1 MRKNMLFKKFFSLLL
16 LFASISIV
24 SQTIKGKVTDS
35 SGESIPFA
43 DVIEKGTTNGT
54 STNENG
60 EFSLKLKKIPAT
72 LSISSLGFS
81 SIEKRVTSSNT
92 FLSII
97 LKEDSDVL
105 DEVVISGLAT
115 TTKRS
120 NLANTVA
127 SISAADLTQ
136 VTAQSGFDTALSGKF
151 TGAEIKA
158 SSGAPGGGV
167 SMRLRGVTSVFGDQ
181 QPLFVVDGVY
191 VDNSSISSGNNVVS
205 QAAGGGNAS
214 TNQDDASNR
223 IADIDPEDIENV
235 EILKGASAAALY
247 GSRAAGGVVLITT
260 KRGKQGKPRV
270 TFSQTVGL
278 RSPTQ
283 LLGVRNWDATKVFNN
298 FYSPNPDPAEDAKS
312 RAAAQAQ
319 VDLFNRAQTNGTLRD
334 YESELFDHSRIATTS
349 RFTTSGGTEKTDY
362 FFGATYKD
370 ELGLVQNTGYKK
382 ASIRLNIG
390 QKITDN
396 FDIYATTNY
405 INSTS
410 DRGFFNNGNANRTV
424 GYALAFTYPWENL
437 SAVDGVYPGGGAGS
451 NVLETV
457 NVITNRENVNRFIG
471 SLKANLKIVDEEK
484 HQLKLVFQGG
494 FDQYTLRTTNIFPRA
509 LSYFR
514 DPSTLKG
521 AVISGST
528 INTNYNLSA
537 FLVYDLSLEDGLNFT
552 TQAGTFFQ
560 DFDRNTVIT
569 IGTGFNTSLTNL
581 SLAENLSTDQTIRLQ
596 KDTGFFVQEEINFND
611 KIIGTLGVRGDK
623 STNNGTSNKMYYYP
637 KANLAIN
644 LHKFD
649 FFKSNFF
656 SRIKPRVAY
665 GEAGRFPNFNDQFTL
680 AAPQFIGGNSG
691 FAPGTFKGNPTIQPE
706 RQKELEYGVDIGL
719 LDNRISL
726 EATFYNKTISDLLIQ
741 ERIEPSTGFARE
753 VKNGGELE
761 NTGIELGLNASILNT
776 EDFSWSSNIKWW
788 KNKSTITELDVP
800 AFTEGG
806 FASSLG
812 TFYIQKGFSATQIVG
827 TYDPDV
833 LTAAEIAE
841 IDPEGDGFAVY
852 GNAEPDFQM
861 SWQNQIS
868 YKNFDL
874 SFLWHWKKGGDGIN
888 LTTLLYDLA
897 GTTWDY
903 DDTGLDP
910 SGTLTNGEYRSGL
923 AFANPE
929 PLIEDAGYIRL
940 REVGLYYT
948 FDDTVFKGFEKVKIG
963 LSGRNLVNIFDYN
976 SYDPE
981 ASNFGNNVLG
991 NNVEVTPYPASKF
1004 INFHLNINF

>member
-1 MRKNMLFKKFFSLLL
+1 MRKNTLLKKFFSFLL
-16 LFASISIV
+16 LFISINIV
-24 SQTIKGKVTDS
+24 SQTIKGKVTDA

-60 EFSLKLKKIPAT
+60 EFSLKVKKIPTT
-72 LSISSLGFS
+72 LTVSSLGFS
-81 SIEKRVTSSNT
+81 GLEKKVTSSDG
-92 FLSII
+92 FLSIV

-312 RAAAQAQ
+312 RAAAQVQ
-319 VDLFNRAQTNGTLRD
+319 VDLFNRAQANGTLRD

-424 GYALAFTYPWENL
+424 GYALAFTYPWEDL

-457 NVITNRENVNRFIG
+457 DVITNRENVNRFIG
-471 SLKANLKIVDEEK
+471 SLKANLKIIDEEK
-484 HQLKLVFQGG
+484 NRLKLVFQGG

-514 DPSTLKG
+514 DPTTLKG
-521 AVISGST
+521 ATISGT
-528 INTNYNLSA
+528 TVNTNYNLSA
-537 FLVYDLSLEDGLNFT
+537 FLVYDLSLENGLNFT
-552 TQAGTFFQ
+552 TQVGTFFQ

-596 KDTGFFVQEEINFND
+596 KDTGFFVQEEINFDD

-623 STNNGTSNKMYYYP
+623 STNNGASNKMYYYP

-644 LHKFD
+644 LHEFD
-649 FFKSNFF
+649 FFESNIFT
-656 SRIKPRVAY
+656 RVKPRVAY

-680 AAPQFIGGNSG
+680 ADAQFIGGNSG

-706 RQKELEYGVDIGL
+706 RQKELEYGIDLGF

-741 ERIEPSTGFARE
+741 ERIEPSTGFTRE

-761 NTGIELGLNASILNT
+761 NKGIELGLNASIINK
-776 EDFSWSSNIKWW
+776 EDFSWSTNVKWW

-827 TYDPDV
+827 TYDASV
-833 LTAAEIAE
+833 LTTAEIAE

-910 SGTLTNGEYRSGL
+910 TGTLTNGEYRSSL

-963 LSGRNLVNIFDYN
+963 LSGRNLINIFDYN

>member
-1 MRKNMLFKKFFSLLL
+1 MRKNTLLKKFFSFLL
-16 LFASISIV
+16 LFISINIV
-24 SQTIKGKVTDS
+24 SQTIKGKVTDA

-60 EFSLKLKKIPAT
+60 EFSLKVKKVPTT
-72 LSISSLGFS
+72 LTISSLGFS
-81 SIEKRVTSSNT
+81 GLEKKVTSSNG
-92 FLSII
+92 FLTIV

-105 DEVVISGLAT
+105 DEVVISGLAS

-127 SISAADLTQ
+127 SVSAADLTQ

-158 SSGAPGGGV
+158 NSGAPGGGV

-205 QAAGGGNAS
+205 QASGGGNTS

-247 GSRAAGGVVLITT
+247 GSRAAGGVVIITT

-270 TFSQTVGL
+270 SFSQTIGF
-278 RSPTQ
+278 RSPTR
-283 LLGVRNWDATKVFNN
+283 LLGLRDWDQSKIT
-298 FYSPNPDPAEDAKS
+298 
-312 RAAAQAQ
+312 AAGGP
-319 VDLFNRAQTNGTLRD
+319 TNATLRD
-334 YESELFDHSRIATTS
+334 YEAELFDHTRVSRTS
-349 RFTTSGGTEKTDY
+349 RFTTSGGSEKTDY
-362 FFGATYKD
+362 FFGVTHKD
-370 ELGLVQNTGYKK
+370 EPGLVDNTGYEKT
-382 ASIRLNIG
+382 SFRLNIG
-390 QKITDN
+390 QKFTDR
-396 FDIYATTNY
+396 FDLYVTTNY
-405 INSTS
+405 INSEA

-424 GYALAFTYPWENL
+424 GYALSQTRPWENL
-437 SAVDGVYPGGGAGS
+437 SAVNGVFPAGSPGS

-457 NVITNRENVNRFIG
+457 ALTTNRENVNRFIG
-471 SLKANLKIVDEEK
+471 SAKSNVKIIDTEK
-484 HQLKLVFQGG
+484 NSLKLTLEAG
-494 FDQYTLRTTNIFPRA
+494 FDQYTLRTTSIFPRA

-521 AVISGST
+521 AAVSGT
-528 INTNYNLSA
+528 TVNTNYNLSA
-537 FLVYDLSLEDGLNFT
+537 FLIHNLNLDSGLHFT
-552 TQAGTFFQ
+552 TQVGTFFQ

-569 IGTGFNTSLTNL
+569 VGTGFNGSLTNL
-581 SLAENLSTDQTIRLQ
+581 SLAENLSASQVVRLQ
-596 KDTGFFVQEEINFND
+596 NDTGFFAQEEINFAD
-611 KIIGTLGVRGDK
+611 KIIGTFGIRGDR
-623 STNNGTSNKMYYYP
+623 STNNGQSNKIYYYP

-644 LHKFD
+644 LHEFD
-649 FFKSNFF
+649 FWTSELV
-656 SRIKPRVAY
+656 SRLKPRVAY

-680 AAPQFIGGNSG
+680 TSPQFIGGNSG
-691 FAPGTFKGNPTIQPE
+691 LVPGTFRGNPAIDPE
-706 RQKELEYGVDIGL
+706 RQSELEYGIDLGL
-719 LDNRISL
+719 FNNRVTV
-726 EATFYNKTISDLLIQ
+726 EATFYNKKIDDLIIRDQIPTSSGLTT
-741 ERIEPSTGFARE
+741 EA
-753 VKNGGELE
+753 KNAGALT
-761 NTGIELGLNASILNT
+761 NDGIEISINANII
-776 EDFSWSSNIKWW
+776 EKEGFSWSTNVKWW
-788 KNKSTITELDVP
+788 KNKSKITRLDVP
-800 AFTEGG
+800 DFTTGG
-806 FASSLG
+806 FAAFLG
-812 TFYIQKGFSATQIVG
+812 TFLIQEGSSATQIVG
-827 TYDPDV
+827 TYNTAG
-833 LTAAEIAE
+833 LTPEQIAE
-841 IDPEGDGFAVY
+841 IDPDADGFAVY
-852 GNAEPDFQM
+852 GNSEPDFQM
-861 SWQNQIS
+861 SLQNQIS

-874 SFLWHWKKGGDGIN
+874 SFLWHWKNGGDGIN
-888 LTTLLYDLA
+888 LTTFLYDSA

-910 SGTLTNGEYRSGL
+910 TGTLTNGPYRQAQIGL
-923 AFANPE
+923 RNTT
-929 PLIEDAGYIRL
+929 PLIEDTGYIRL

-948 FDDTVFKGFEKVKIG
+948 FDDVVFKGFEKVKIG
-963 LSGRNLVNIFDYN
+963 LSGRNLINIFDYN